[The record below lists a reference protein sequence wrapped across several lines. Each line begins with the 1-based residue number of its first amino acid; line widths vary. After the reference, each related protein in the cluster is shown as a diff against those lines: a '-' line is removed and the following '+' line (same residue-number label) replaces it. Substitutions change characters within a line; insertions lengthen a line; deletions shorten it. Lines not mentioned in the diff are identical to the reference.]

1 MTDTSDNTDA
11 TMGIHSY
18 DAAAAAV
25 AQSIA
30 NAAQDQVDLIRNQ
43 NIIKTTA
50 AASAFA
56 KWISNPMMKEECQ
69 AIIKEASVD
78 QPKESFNVATSVFKI
93 YEQQSF
99 GQYNGSPDAKTT
111 DDNSA

>member
-1 MTDTSDNTDA
+1 MSDSSDNTKA

-30 NAAQDQVDLIRNQ
+30 NATQDQVDLIRNQ

-50 AASAFA
+50 TGSAFA
-56 KWISNPMMKEECQ
+56 KWLSNPMMADEYK
-69 AIIKEASVD
+69 AIITETSVD
-78 QPKESFNVATSVFKI
+78 DPKESFNVASTVFKI

-99 GQYNGSPDAKTT
+99 GNQNDSQPAADSA
-111 DDNSA
+111 DDS

>member
-1 MTDTSDNTDA
+1 MTDTKA

-30 NAAQDQVDLIRNQ
+30 NATQDQVDLIRNQ

-50 AASAFA
+50 AGTALA
-56 KWISNPMMKEECQ
+56 KWLSNPMMKDEYQ
-69 AIIKEASVD
+69 AIITETSVD
-78 QPKESFNVATSVFKI
+78 QPKDSFNVATSVFKI
-93 YEQQSF
+93 YEEQAF
-99 GQYNGSPDAKTT
+99 GNKDDDAQPATNST
-111 DDNSA
+111 DDS